1 TGASGNIGSKIT
13 AILLYQGYKVRV
25 LSRKAY
31 PAVLG
36 IEVFNGDINDDAVL
50 KNFMHNSQMLFHCAA
65 DFPAPVYAE
74 SAILAAQVTA
84 GQYRKEAVRHA
95 EEVLGKAARK
105 LEGTG
110 LTVDTLNAV
119 NDLPYEAIINAA
131 AKKKCDLIVMASHG
145 RRGLSGFLLG
155 SETQKVLTHSKVP
168 VLVVR

>member
-1 TGASGNIGSKIT
+1 MYKNILVPIDGSRLSEKAAKEAVGLAKATGAKLT
-13 AILLYQGYKVRV
+13 
-25 LSRKAY
+25 
-31 PAVLG
+31 
-36 IEVFNGDINDDAVL
+36 
-50 KNFMHNSQMLFHCAA
+50 LFHCVA

-74 SAILAAQVTA
+74 SAILASQVTA
-84 GQYRKEAVRHA
+84 GEFRKEAVKHA
-95 EEVLGKAARK
+95 EQVLAKAAKK

-110 LTVDTLNAV
+110 LVVDTTHAV
-119 NDLPYEAIINAA
+119 SDMPWDAIVSAA

>member
-1 TGASGNIGSKIT
+1 MYKNILVPIDGSRLSEKAAKEAVGLAKVTGAKLT
-13 AILLYQGYKVRV
+13 
-25 LSRKAY
+25 
-31 PAVLG
+31 
-36 IEVFNGDINDDAVL
+36 
-50 KNFMHNSQMLFHCAA
+50 LFHCVA

-84 GQYRKEAVRHA
+84 GTFRKEAIKHA
-95 EEVLGKAARK
+95 EQVLDKAARK

-110 LTVDTLNAV
+110 LTVDTVHAV
-119 NDLPYEAIINAA
+119 SDLPWEAIVATA
-131 AKKKCDLIVMASHG
+131 TKKKCDLILMASHG